1 MPRVSRGTR
10 CELHR
15 CYGAAFASRLPIQSI
30 LLAFGLPLDAEPKF
44 QRWFD
49 RFAAALAN
57 YSGAEGLRM
66 SGKAAVAELHA
77 FLREWIEELRRRP
90 GPGLLSRLA
99 NAPVAERL
107 SDEEICGNA
116 GVVFFGGISTV
127 EGLILN
133 ALWALF
139 THPTV
144 LSQVLG
150 DRAQFPRVL
159 EETMRWL
166 GPEQSAHRVVT
177 RPTTLG
183 GAELLPGDT
192 VSCNLAA

>member
-1 MPRVSRGTR
+1 MLRRR
-10 CELHR
+10 A
-15 CYGAAFASRLPIQSI
+15 AAFASRLPIQSI

-49 RFAAALAN
+49 RF
-57 YSGAEGLRM
+57 
-66 SGKAAVAELHA
+66 
-77 FLREWIEELRRRP
+77 
-90 GPGLLSRLA
+90 
-99 NAPVAERL
+99 
-107 SDEEICGNA
+107 

-183 GAELLPGDT
+183 GAELLLGDT
-192 VSCNLAA
+192 VSCNLAAANHGPAELEILGAAQLGEEFGILERAA